1 MAHCAANLV
10 ALLLLSASSVFAQGE
25 TAKITDGVYAFN
37 LGAVELPYTSMFVVT
52 GNGVMV
58 VDPINSNSAR
68 VMLQEI
74 RKITNEPIRYVF
86 YSHDHWDHTSGGQVF
101 KNEGAEIIAHTDA
114 SEWIKTHTGANQI
127 PADSSW
133 SGSRKEYSLGG
144 FTMELHQFGPSH
156 GNGMTIFVVNSQ
168 PRVVYVADLAAVKS
182 TGPVYL
188 PEFDTK
194 GWENTLEKTLQL
206 NFEKG
211 VFTHSPPQGGTKQDL
226 ADHLGYVKDIR
237 AGVKAELRKGT
248 NPFAIPGVLKLD
260 KYKDWAGYADQFPL
274 NVMHFAIEEAV
285 LGPYASPAKKKNSI
299 RSGSSGSSKWHIKAG
314 Y

>member
-1 MAHCAANLV
+1 MGSVRKKSKMAQGAANLV
-10 ALLLLSASSVFAQGE
+10 ALLLLSASSVLGQGE

-37 LGAVELPYTSMFVVT
+37 LGAVELPYSSMFVVT
-52 GNGVMV
+52 GYGVMV
-58 VDPINSNSAR
+58 IDPINSDSATA
-68 VMLQEI
+68 MLKEI
-74 RKITNEPIRYVF
+74 RQITDEPIRYVF

-101 KNEGAEIIAHTDA
+101 KNEGAEIIAHEDA
-114 SEWIKTHTGANQI
+114 NNWIKSNTGPDQI

-133 SGSRKEYSLGG
+133 HGSKMYYGLGR

-156 GNGMTIFVVNSQ
+156 GNGMTIFVVNSE
-168 PRVVYVADLAAVKS
+168 PRVAYVADLAAVKS

-206 NFEKG
+206 NFDKA

-237 AGVKAELRKGT
+237 AGVQAELDKGT
-248 NPFAIPGVLKLD
+248 NPFAIPGILKLD
-260 KYKDWAGYADQFPL
+260 KYKDWAGYEQQFAL
-274 NVMHFAIEEAV
+274 NVMHFAIEMAV
-285 LGPYASPAKKKNSI
+285 LGPYATPL
-299 RSGSSGSSKWHIKAG
+299 
-314 Y
+314 

>member
-1 MAHCAANLV
+1 LNAHLLAKSIHASQYKLIPRHPNVPTLQYILPVVYNARVTASHTSARKALAHCAANLV
-10 ALLLLSASSVFAQGE
+10 ALLLFSASSVLGQGE

-52 GNGVMV
+52 GYGVMV
-58 VDPINSNSAR
+58 VYPINSNSAR

-114 SEWIKTHTGANQI
+114 NEWIKTHTGADQI

-133 SGSRKEYSLGG
+133 SGSQKEYSLGR
-144 FTMELHQFGPSH
+144 FTMVLHQFGPSH
-156 GNGMTIFVVNSQ
+156 GNGMTIFVVNSE
-168 PRVVYVADLAAVKS
+168 PRVFYIADLAAVKS

-194 GWENTLEKTLQL
+194 GWENTLEHSRKDTPVELW
-206 NFEKG
+206 KG
-211 VFTHSPPQGGTKQDL
+211 CF
-226 ADHLGYVKDIR
+226 Y
-237 AGVKAELRKGT
+237 
-248 NPFAIPGVLKLD
+248 PFPSSGRHQA
-260 KYKDWAGYADQFPL
+260 
-274 NVMHFAIEEAV
+274 
-285 LGPYASPAKKKNSI
+285 
-299 RSGSSGSSKWHIKAG
+299 RSG
-314 Y
+314 